1 MPGVYS
7 AGDITEYPGKV
18 RLIAVGFGEAATA
31 VNNAATYL
39 DPDQPLFPGHSSD
52 DPAGIG
58 ATAHRPEEETPVP
71 YVIGAE
77 CIDITDMSCVEECP
91 VDCIYEGDRKLYIN
105 PKECIDCG
113 ACEPV
118 CPVEAIAQD
127 RRVTDERAAR
137 RRQPAVL
144 RRDPARP
151 GRARWAAPA
160 APARWARSAWT
171 PSWSPSGERSTR
183 GTASPR

>member
-1 MPGVYS
+1 M
-7 AGDITEYPGKV
+7 

-58 ATAHRPEEETPVP
+58 ATAARPPVQETPVP

-77 CIDITDMSCVEECP
+77 CIDTTDMSCVEECP

-127 RRVTDERAAR
+127 RRVSDENEPHIADNRRFFVELAAR
-137 RRQPAVL
+137 PRRPAGQPGRRVQGRQDRRRHRTGRRAVL
-144 RRDPARP
+144 
-151 GRARWAAPA
+151 
-160 APARWARSAWT
+160 T
-171 PSWSPSGERSTR
+171 V
-183 GTASPR
+183 